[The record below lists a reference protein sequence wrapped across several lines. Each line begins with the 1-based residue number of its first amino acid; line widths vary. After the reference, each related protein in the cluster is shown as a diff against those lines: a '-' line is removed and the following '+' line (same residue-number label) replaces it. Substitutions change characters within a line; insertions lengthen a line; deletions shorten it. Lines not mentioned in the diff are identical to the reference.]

1 MNPQSQFCHNSQCP
15 ARGQRGQENIRVHSR
30 AERRYRCT
38 TCGQTFAA
46 TKDTPFYRLRT
57 AVDVVTL
64 VLTLLSHGCPT
75 QAIVAAFGFDE
86 RTVAAWLARAGQHC
100 QRVHQ
105 HVVQQGRVDLQHVQ
119 ADELW
124 VKLVGRRVWMAMATA
139 VPSRLWLGG
148 VISPHRDLRLIT
160 TLVQMVRACAHTLA
174 ILVCVD
180 GLASDVTACL
190 RVFRDPGRTGRR
202 GRPRLV
208 LEQGLRLGQVVK
220 RYARR
225 RVVSVERRVVRG
237 TEQAIATVLAAT
249 HTGTGINTAYIERL
263 NATFRASLAP
273 LVRRGRAIAHTEAVL
288 TAGMWLVG
296 CAYNFC
302 WLHDSLRLRAPA
314 GACWK
319 WQERTPAMA
328 ARLTNHRWTMRDLL
342 RSQVQ
347 LPPWVA
353 PKRRGR
359 PPKRAL
365 QPAMAV
371 AA

>member
-1 MNPQSQFCHNSQCP
+1 MNPQIQLCHNPQCST
-15 ARGQRGQENIRVHSR
+15 RGQQGQGNIRVHSQ
-30 AERRYRCT
+30 AEQRYRCR

-46 TKDTPFYRLRT
+46 TKGTPFYRLHT
-57 AVDVVTL
+57 AVDLVTI
-64 VLTLLSHGCPT
+64 VLTLLCHGCPI
-75 QAIVAAFGFDE
+75 QAIVAAFGLDE
-86 RTVAAWLARAGQHC
+86 RTVAAWLTRAGRHGQQMHE
-100 QRVHQ
+100 
-105 HVVQQGRVDLQHVQ
+105 HVVQQGQVDVPHVQ

-124 VKLVGRRVWMAMATA
+124 VKLVGRRVWMAMAMA
-139 VPSRLWLGG
+139 VPARLWLGG
-148 VISPHRDLRLIT
+148 VISPHRDLPLIT
-160 TLVQMVRACAHTLA
+160 TLGQRVRAGAHRLA
-174 ILVCVD
+174 IRVGGE
-180 GLASDVTACL
+180 GLASDVTAL
-190 RVFRDPGRTGRR
+190 RRVCRHPVRTGHR

-208 LEQGLRLGQVVK
+208 LEPGVLLGQVVQ
-220 RYARR
+220 RYIQR

-237 TEQAIATVLAAT
+237 TEAAIATVLAT
-249 HTGTGINTAYIERL
+249 TGGGSGINTAYIERL

-302 WLHDSLRLRAPA
+302 WLHDSLRVAAPA

-328 ARLTNHRWTMRDLL
+328 AGLTHHRWTMLELL
-342 RSQVQ
+342 RSQVP
-347 LPPWVA
+347 LPAWVA

-359 PPKRAL
+359 PPKRAGQL
-365 QPAMAV
+365 AMAV